1 MTNVEAQRAGS
12 DAPYHENA
20 NAREAIPVG
29 WAFLCTPSD
38 FIRHSLFL
46 LCRF

>member
-1 MTNVEAQRAGS
+1 MTNVEARRAQS

-20 NAREAIPVG
+20 NAREAIPVVR
-29 WAFLCTPSD
+29 AILCTPSG